1 MLTIAEAAEK
11 GFGETGTMDP
21 FKVSPSVLARFL
33 PAPVGAGPAF
43 LLARCVNRNTRGAH
57 ASEKPVQDIIYEI

>member
-1 MLTIAEAAEK
+1 
-11 GFGETGTMDP
+11 MDP

-43 LLARCVNRNTRGAH
+43 LLARYVNSTTRGAR
-57 ASEKPVQDIIYEI
+57 ASENSVQDIVYEICVF

>member
-1 MLTIAEAAEK
+1 
-11 GFGETGTMDP
+11 MDP

-43 LLARCVNRNTRGAH
+43 LLARYVNSTTRGAR